1 MTPPPGR
8 RTDCPRVNPLVA
20 DQLRALCPAALPDDA
35 PVLVWVRAPSPAPA
49 LAGLVG
55 GGQPWVSWSP
65 AGDDIAWRV
74 EGAGSAW
81 TARARDL
88 AGLRAEALP
97 RLRAT
102 RVVRG
107 PGVRE
112 APEPRAFFAAR
123 FDPTDRR
130 NDPAWEGFPIAW
142 ALAPQVLLAR
152 RPNGTLLLGWQGT
165 AGQLRAL
172 EALPHAPEATSPP
185 PSSPQLQP
193 EARARWDALVTAAL
207 AGFEAGDLEKVVA
220 ARRERLAAPE
230 GAARGA
236 VPVGVL
242 AALDGALAGRSGVA
256 FGLCPGGGAGVFVG
270 ATPEC
275 LVRRRGDGVEADAL
289 AGSMPR
295 GSGWEAQAA
304 ALRTSEKDLREHALV
319 RDAVVSA
326 LNGWCT
332 AVTHPAAP
340 TVRVLPTVLHLYSR
354 VTGTLRD
361 TTSGDVL
368 ALADALHPTPAV
380 CGTPREAAR
389 AFIAAHEDA
398 PRGWYAGP
406 VGWVDAAGEG
416 EAMVALRSA
425 VVCGAT
431 AWAYAGAGLVR
442 GSDAAKEW
450 QETDAKLGPMRAAL
464 GVATGAQ

>member
-1 MTPPPGR
+1 MTSPPGR
-8 RTDCPRVNPLVA
+8 RTDCPRVNPSVA
-20 DQLRALCPAALPDDA
+20 QQLRALCPDALADDA
-35 PVLVWVRAPSPAPA
+35 PVLVWVRAPSPAPL

-65 AGDDIAWRV
+65 AGDDTAWRV

-81 TARARDL
+81 AVRAASL
-88 AGLRAEALP
+88 AAVRAECLP

-172 EALPHAPEATSPP
+172 DALPHAPEAPNLPQPSPG
-185 PSSPQLQP
+185 LQP
-193 EARARWDALVTAAL
+193 EARTRWDALVAAAL
-207 AGFEAGDLEKVVA
+207 ADFETGALEKVVA
-220 ARRERLAAPE
+220 ARREPLE
-230 GAARGA
+230 GPWGVGRGA
-236 VPVGVL
+236 VPSAVL
-242 AALDGALAGRSGVA
+242 GALDGALAGRSGVA

-326 LNGWCT
+326 LDPLCT
-332 AVTHPAAP
+332 AVTHPAVP

-361 TTSGDVL
+361 TTAGDVL
-368 ALADALHPTPAV
+368 ALTDALHPTPAV

-442 GSDAAKEW
+442 GSDAAQEW
-450 QETDAKLGPMRAAL
+450 RETDAKLGPMRAAL
-464 GVATGAQ
+464 GAGAA